1 MRKAKHLLLSV
12 LILNTTLLGACSLP
26 AGKSAE
32 DTAATSVA
40 ATTAAV
46 FTQAAE
52 TVTPASPTVAIL
64 PTATSTPEATA
75 TATNTLP
82 PTAPAATATKTP
94 VPCNRA
100 SFVKDVTYAD
110 GSEVTAGTTITKT
123 WRIKNNGSCTWTSD
137 YVLLFDSG
145 DQMGAPATA
154 SITAGTV
161 TPGSMVDISVA
172 LSAPASPGT
181 YQGMFKLRSP
191 DNVVFGINADG
202 QSPFWV
208 KIVVPNP
215 PSPTTTSALVY
226 SSGTA
231 KINAS
236 SQADLD
242 DGATDIEFHLVS
254 ALGSQNGATLALW
267 GNAAPGKAECSGTAL
282 STAAIPVN
290 SYTVNQY
297 FCYKT
302 DQGKIGNFRVTDF
315 NSGAITIDYV
325 TWTSP

>member
-1 MRKAKHLLLSV
+1 MKKSKYLLLSV
-12 LILNTTLLGACSLP
+12 LILNAILLGACSLP

-40 ATTAAV
+40 ATTAAA

-52 TVTPASPTVAIL
+52 TVASTSPTVVIL
-64 PTATSTPEATA
+64 PTAT
-75 TATNTLP
+75 NTLS
-82 PTAPAATATKTP
+82 PTAPAATATNTP

-110 GSEVTAGTTITKT
+110 GSEVAAGTTFTKT

-145 DQMGAPATA
+145 DQMGASATV
-154 SITAGTV
+154 SMTAGTV
-161 TPGSMVDISVA
+161 TPGSTVDISVA

-181 YQGMFKLRSP
+181 YQGMFKLRSS

-254 ALGSQNGATLALW
+254 ALGSQNGATLVLW
-267 GNAAPGKAECSGTAL
+267 GNAAPSKAECSGTAL